1 VLRACCKFLQAH
13 LSAAVAIVLLL
24 LPYAYLKLPR
34 AHLVLP
40 VSQFLLARVD
50 PSSKYRESTLR
61 LTTTES
67 NSMSSETP
75 IALATRGPK
84 EPQDFGTPLMLEDFI
99 PILEPTTIVNPCAVC
114 HTPDAESRCSRCKNI
129 RYCSTACQVLDWRRC
144 HSLVC
149 KRYIN
154 VVNKCPNKCPCPTCE
169 RRVMY
174 FPTDSIKP
182 IFAHLL
188 FEEKGTVHGWEILF
202 DGVPEHELKKF
213 SFHDRNLPYFI
224 QLRYDT
230 NPHGKRVLKDT
241 MSLGLPFRGPVIALA
256 YDLETALSA
265 PALNVDTTIIGPLMD
280 FVKLLREYHGPIFIE
295 VRY

>member
-1 VLRACCKFLQAH
+1 VGDLTSRSHPRLLLQLAYSVSGILTNLTRFITSHRAIVDHITSVPVLRACCKFLQAH

-24 LPYAYLKLPR
+24 LPYAHLKLPR

-40 VSQFLLARVD
+40 VSHFLLARVD

-129 RYCSTACQVLDWRRC
+129 RYSIGVDVTAWSASAIST
-144 HSLVC
+144 
-149 KRYIN
+149 
-154 VVNKCPNKCPCPTCE
+154 
-169 RRVMY
+169 
-174 FPTDSIKP
+174 
-182 IFAHLL
+182 
-188 FEEKGTVHGWEILF
+188 
-202 DGVPEHELKKF
+202 
-213 SFHDRNLPYFI
+213 
-224 QLRYDT
+224 
-230 NPHGKRVLKDT
+230 
-241 MSLGLPFRGPVIALA
+241 
-256 YDLETALSA
+256 
-265 PALNVDTTIIGPLMD
+265 
-280 FVKLLREYHGPIFIE
+280 
-295 VRY
+295 